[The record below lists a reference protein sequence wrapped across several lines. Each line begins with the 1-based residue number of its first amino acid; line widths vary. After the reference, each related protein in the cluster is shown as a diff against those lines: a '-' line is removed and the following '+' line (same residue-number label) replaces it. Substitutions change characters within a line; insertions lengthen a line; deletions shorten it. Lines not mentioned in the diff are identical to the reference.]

1 MENDRKVDGKFP
13 LNNTKK
19 KKKKVAFTKNG
30 HLTNNNFN
38 NVNFLFL
45 SLCVFL

>member
-1 MENDRKVDGKFP
+1 MENERLMENF
-13 LNNTKK
+13 LEITQKK
-19 KKKKVAFTKNG
+19 KKKKTVDFTQNG